1 MTLYKQISENN
12 KIWVDSKISMDPDF
26 FTKLVA
32 GQSPEYLYIG
42 CSDSR
47 IPPNE
52 IMGME
57 AGELFVHRNLGN
69 MVINNDLNAL
79 SVINYAVIHLEIKH
93 IIICGHYN
101 CGAILAA
108 MQSKDLGLLN
118 PWLRNIRDVYRIHQE
133 ELDAIANQEE
143 RYRRLVEVNV
153 IEQCINVTKTA
164 EVQTSYAKGGL
175 PIVHGW
181 VFDFSTGF
189 LTDLDFNFDEK
200 LKEIQKIYNLSTTKW
215 Y

>member
-1 MTLYKQISENN
+1 MTLYNQISENN

-79 SVINYAVIHLEIKH
+79 SVINYAVVHLEIKH
-93 IIICGHYN
+93 IIVCGHYN

-118 PWLRNIRDVYRIHQE
+118 PWLRNIRDVYRLHQV
-133 ELDAIANQEE
+133 ELDAITNQDE
-143 RYRRLVEVNV
+143 RYRRLVEINV

-164 EVQTSYAKGGL
+164 EVQTAYARGGS

-181 VFDFSTGF
+181 VFDFGSGL

>member
-12 KIWVDSKISMDPDF
+12 KIWVDSKVSLDPDF
-26 FTKLVA
+26 FAKLLA

-69 MVINNDLNAL
+69 MVVNTDLNAL
-79 SVINYAVIHLEIKH
+79 SVINYAVVHLQVKH
-93 IIICGHYN
+93 IIVCGHYN
-101 CGAILAA
+101 CGAIQAS
-108 MQSKDLGLLN
+108 MQSQDLGLLN
-118 PWLRNIRDVYRIHQE
+118 PWFRNIRDVYRLHQE
-133 ELDAIANQEE
+133 ELDSITDLGK
-143 RYRRLVEVNV
+143 RYRRLVEINV

-164 EVQTSYAKGGL
+164 EVQTAYAKGGF

-181 VFDFSTGF
+181 VFDFSTGY
-189 LTDLDFNFDEK
+189 LTDLDFNFDER
-200 LKEIQKIYNLSTTKW
+200 LKEIQKIYNLSDTKW